1 MYEYITF
8 VFICNISNGVIC
20 LNLYNEDKVVK
31 NIYDFAVK
39 EPDFFEELTII
50 MDKYGDWP
58 YDIVKYEFRDLFRIL
73 SERERMPESSEE
85 EYSKMKDDV
94 NLLRVKYPDAFNEFS
109 LLIRKY
115 VTYED
120 NAIGYN
126 SFIRCI
132 NEANKKLCRKYKK
145 IVDSFMGALN
155 IPNLDVEQ
163 LDVLL
168 EESLK
173 QRSNY

>member
-1 MYEYITF
+1 M
-8 VFICNISNGVIC
+8 
-20 LNLYNEDKVVK
+20 NLE
-31 NIYDFAVK
+31 IYS
-39 EPDFFEELTII
+39 
-50 MDKYGDWP
+50 
-58 YDIVKYEFRDLFRIL
+58 EFL

-85 EYSKMKDDV
+85 EYSKMKEDV
-94 NLLRVKYPDAFNEFS
+94 NLLRVKYTDAFNEFS

-145 IVDSFMGALN
+145 IVDSFMGYFN
-155 IPNLDVEQ
+155 IHNLDVEQ
-163 LDVLL
+163 FDDLL
-168 EESLK
+168 EKSLK
-173 QRSNY
+173 QRSNYSHA